1 MVEVVT
7 GVSELGYIKIT
18 PISELPDKE
27 KIVVKGANYIL
38 SKAKGGGEEEE

>member
-1 MVEVVT
+1 MT

-18 PISELPDKE
+18 SIGELPDKPR
-27 KIVVKGANYIL
+27 IVVKGANYIL